1 MLPLPSLRLLL
12 PVPTAAPGPAA
23 PQPDASPPTPAGEAL
38 SAVNL
43 LAAFQAHY
51 PALLRFCRVEGVG
64 YVLCGHVAGE
74 QGAAVRF
81 ALNGGWVLLR
91 LRPDG
96 RVGLPAQALSRR
108 GVAYLLARHL
118 PVRDR
123 RVLVGGPFPEG
134 RQWGMKRAGRAR

>member
-1 MLPLPSLRLLL
+1 MTRLPSLALLPLP
-12 PVPTAAPGPAA
+12 AAAGPAT
-23 PQPDASPPTPAGEAL
+23 PQPDASPPAPACPTLSEA
-38 SAVNL
+38 AL

-64 YVLCGHVAGE
+64 YVLCGHVAAAE
-74 QGAAVRF
+74 GAAVRF
-81 ALNGGWVLLR
+81 ALGPGWVLLR
-91 LRPDG
+91 LRSDG

-134 RQWGMKRAGRAR
+134 RQRGIKRAAGRK